1 MKKDKIIKKIS
12 IALDKIRPYLQE
24 DGGDIEFVSLD
35 DDNSVKIRFQGNCID
50 CDVNMMTLKNGVEVE
65 IRRAFPDLKE
75 VIDVT

>member
-35 DDNSVKIRFQGNCID
+35 DDNSVKIMYETFGYVSNCSYIY
-50 CDVNMMTLKNGVEVE
+50 
-65 IRRAFPDLKE
+65 I
-75 VIDVT
+75 